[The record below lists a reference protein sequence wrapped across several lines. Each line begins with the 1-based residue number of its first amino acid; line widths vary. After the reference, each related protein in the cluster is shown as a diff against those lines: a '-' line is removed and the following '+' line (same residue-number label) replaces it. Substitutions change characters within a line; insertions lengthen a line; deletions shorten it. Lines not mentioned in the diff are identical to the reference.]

1 MKRSVFAH
9 RESFTSK
16 LLLATLT
23 ICLALFLHKVSSAEY
38 YGIYGN
44 GNSPADTVRINFTT
58 LSGGVSGN
66 VADPDSI
73 LILRFHK
80 ESLVD
85 SVTWKGSDNAI
96 RKLRLGYFEYRI
108 RASNA
113 NGDVGQYTLDRVC
126 FRGSGYPGF
135 SGNYQVVEGGLFA
148 KGDSALVSSGSIS
161 QIAAVTADSIE
172 REEGTLAIVRDAV
185 GLTYHEVISI
195 SGGGAHACSLY
206 AFTIEDTTAI
216 QAAFMRVMNDSENA
230 TAARGYTDSEGKAIF
245 SLDPGTY
252 KLWSWKAGQVFAPL
266 PDTIIVA
273 GSVNDTVWATTFD
286 PGEPPE
292 PELCRVYGWIYGLAG
307 EGLAAITVSA
317 KINQV
322 PLRYESTIISPYH
335 QSTTSDTSGYWYLDL
350 YPNAVLTP
358 DDTQY
363 EFIIYHS
370 SGAVLRKKVTV
381 PQQSSWQL
389 TW

>member
-1 MKRSVFAH
+1 MSRSVFAPKG
-9 RESFTSK
+9 SFTSK

-23 ICLALFLHKVSSAEY
+23 ICLAWFLHKVSSAEY

-66 VADPDSI
+66 LADPDSI
-73 LILRFHK
+73 VILRFYK
-80 ESLVD
+80 ESLLD

-113 NGDVGQYTLDRVC
+113 SGDVGQYTLDRIC
-126 FRGSGYPGF
+126 FRGTSYPGF

-148 KGDSALVSSGSIS
+148 KADSAVVASGSIS
-161 QIAAVTADSIE
+161 QIAEVTTDSLE
-172 REEGTLAIVRDAV
+172 REEGMLATVRDTV
-185 GLTYHEVISI
+185 GLTYHEVVTIT
-195 SGGGAHACSLY
+195 GGGAHACSLH

-216 QAAFMRVMNDSENA
+216 QAAFIRVMNNSENA
-230 TAARGYTDSEGKAIF
+230 TASRGYTDSEGKAIF

-266 PDTIIVA
+266 PDTLIVA
-273 GSVNDTVWATTFD
+273 GSVNDTVWASTFD
-286 PGEPPE
+286 PGQPPE
-292 PELCRVYGWIYGLAG
+292 PELCRVYGWIYGLSG
-307 EGLAAITVSA
+307 EGLAAVTISA

-322 PLRYESTIISPYH
+322 PLRYESTIISPYY

-350 YPNAVLTP
+350 YPNSALTP

-363 EFIIYHS
+363 EFMIYYS

-381 PQQSSWQL
+381 PNQSSWQL
-389 TW
+389 SW